1 MSGFWQSVKKY
12 LVVNADVPSSMFN
25 PGTYRKPSPGSQPK
39 YIPKVTEQSDIS
51 NNYYYQRDVR
61 RNYPRVAMFNQ
72 ADVVAMLTMPEKPAL
87 DAPIQEKVQQAD
99 KGDSKTQ
106 EVTATSKSA
115 NLPSLPEA
123 VRSLEKP
130 MFSESQLPPLPGKAY
145 KYTVSESPVHP
156 DEPGVYF
163 PVYNVQ

>member
-25 PGTYRKPSPGSQPK
+25 PGTYRKPSPGSLPK
-39 YIPKVTEQSDIS
+39 YIPKVTEKYDIS

-72 ADVVAMLTMPEKPAL
+72 ADVVAMLTMPEKAAL
-87 DAPIQEKVQQAD
+87 DAPAQVQQQAD
-99 KGDSKTQ
+99 KGENKTQ
-106 EVTATSKSA
+106 EVTAKTETT

-130 MFSESQLPPLPGKAY
+130 LFSDSHLPPLPGKAY
-145 KYTVSESPVHP
+145 QYTVSENPIHP